1 VQQVSHLAGGST
13 GSSSENAG
21 IDATTAWRLIVVA
34 AIANLVFKAGII
46 AVLGSRRL
54 MHYIGSLAR

>member
-1 VQQVSHLAGGST
+1 
-13 GSSSENAG
+13 
-21 IDATTAWRLIVVA
+21 VA